1 MSVPVTKQAAFW
13 GVSSLI
19 LFVFIWMFKS
29 VLTPFVLGV
38 VIAYLLNPL
47 VKGFSTK
54 GIGRTTS
61 SAFIICLFF
70 ILITSVIVLIAPI
83 VTQESADLIEAMPGY
98 LDSLFKWIQP
108 HTIWLQENFGENYM
122 EEAKA
127 FLKGNISKILTVSG
141 GIAGG
146 LAAGGQA
153 LVGVATTLVL
163 TPLVAFYMMCE
174 WPRITNWV
182 EGLIP
187 RDHQVTVQG
196 LLKQIDQKLSGFIR
210 GQLTLA
216 FLLGII
222 YAIALTVAGLNY
234 GFLIGI
240 SAGILSII
248 PMVGSTI
255 GLLASIGVA
264 WFQSGELQYVFII
277 AAIFIVGQIVEG
289 NILSPKLLGD
299 SVGLHPLWI
308 LFALMAGA
316 SALGILGMLI
326 AVPVTAVVGVLL
338 SFAVSQYKDSPFYQK
353 GQGGKA
359 QAKKTTRKTTRKSTK
374 KSAKKATAKKAK

>member
-1 MSVPVTKQAAFW
+1 MSRPITKQATFW
-13 GVSSLI
+13 GGASLLMLI
-19 LFVFIWMFKS
+19 FIWMFKS

-54 GIGRTTS
+54 GIGRSTS

-70 ILITSVIVLIAPI
+70 VLVTTVIIFVAPI
-83 VTQESADLIEAMPGY
+83 VAKESADLIEDLPGY
-98 LDSLFKWIQP
+98 LDKIFKWIQP
-108 HTIWLQENFGENYM
+108 HTVWLQENFGENYM
-122 EEAKA
+122 TDAKA
-127 FLKGNISKILTVSG
+127 FLKENISKILTISG
-141 GIAGG
+141 GLAGG

-153 LVGVATTLVL
+153 LVGAATTMVL
-163 TPLVAFYMMCE
+163 TPLVAFYMMRE
-174 WPRITNWV
+174 WPVITKWV
-182 EGLIP
+182 EDLMP
-187 RDHQVTVQG
+187 RAHESVIKD
-196 LLKQIDQKLSGFIR
+196 LLSQIDRKLSGFIR
-210 GQLTLA
+210 GQLTVA

-222 YAIALTVAGLNY
+222 YAIALTIAGLNY

-255 GLLASIGVA
+255 GLLVSVAVA
-264 WFQSGELQYVFII
+264 WLQSGEVQYVFII
-277 AAIFIVGQIVEG
+277 AAIFVVGQVVEG

-308 LFALMAGA
+308 LFALMAGG

-326 AVPVTAVVGVLL
+326 AVPVAAVIGVLV
-338 SFAVSQYKDSPFYQK
+338 SFAILQYKASYFYQH
-353 GQGGKA
+353 
-359 QAKKTTRKTTRKSTK
+359 KKQQVAVK
-374 KSAKKATAKKAK
+374 KSNKKIPIKSLKHKKPNKICRH